1 MDNQALVVPSAEAG
15 TKLTKELFTSLDDTF
30 HATVNSEQ
38 RRSSSH
44 DQGSN
49 NSTQEVLLQSWLD
62 QSYAI
67 WMLCS
72 LQSSVTQNTEIYSW
86 LYR

>member
-1 MDNQALVVPSAEAG
+1 MDNQALMVPSAEAG
-15 TKLTKELFTSLDDTF
+15 TKLITELFAPLDDTF

-49 NSTQEVLLQSWLD
+49 NSTQEVLLRSWPCILTGCCV
-62 QSYAI
+62 
-67 WMLCS
+67 LCRA
-72 LQSSVTQNTEIYSW
+72 L
-86 LYR
+86 